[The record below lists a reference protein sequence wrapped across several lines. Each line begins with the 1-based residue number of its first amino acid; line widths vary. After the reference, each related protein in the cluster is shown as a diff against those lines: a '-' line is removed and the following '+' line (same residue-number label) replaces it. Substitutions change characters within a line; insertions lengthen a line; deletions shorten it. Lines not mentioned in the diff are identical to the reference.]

1 MSLKMTLMIA
11 KRSKIEW
18 MIEPDTE
25 GSREY
30 ARLGVFADP
39 DGLNI
44 DGQGVLG
51 WDEIEAARKMVQK
64 SNKVR
69 HAAR

>member
-1 MSLKMTLMIA
+1 MRKMILMIL

-18 MIEPDTE
+18 MIEPDVE

-30 ARLGVFADP
+30 ARLGVYADP

-44 DGQGVLG
+44 DGQGVLS
-51 WDEIEAARKMVQK
+51 WDEIEAARKMVTK
-64 SNKVR
+64 LTHSR